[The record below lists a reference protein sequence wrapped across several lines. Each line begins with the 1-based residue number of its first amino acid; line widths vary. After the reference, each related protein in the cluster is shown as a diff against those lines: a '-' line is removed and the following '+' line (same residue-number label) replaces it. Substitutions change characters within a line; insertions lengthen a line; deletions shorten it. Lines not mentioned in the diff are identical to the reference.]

1 MMSPT
6 MSQRTL
12 TIAYPEGLLA
22 SLKESPEEF
31 EAEARLL
38 LAVKF
43 FELGRI
49 STGRAVELAGLPQV
63 AFLQALHRFRV
74 SPFSDDPQELDRDV
88 ANALG

>member
-1 MMSPT
+1 

-12 TIAYPEGLLA
+12 TIAYPEDLLA

-38 LAVKF
+38 LAVKL

-49 STGRAVELAGLPQV
+49 STGRAAELAGMPQA
-63 AFLQALHRFRV
+63 AFLQALHRFKV
-74 SPFSDDPQELDRDV
+74 SPFSDDPQELDRDI